1 MDNIVSTS
9 PSQIIINTGNPL
21 NPQPIPPLAS
31 EPETTS
37 TIEAIVSTPLEP
49 ISTPI
54 ESIEQTN
61 IDGNV
66 QAHID
71 VKYEAHDIA
80 LESVKKNG
88 HQQKNGFTS
97 SEHHKI
103 DIDDNDQH
111 PYKSKKHCSMLN
123 KLVLVLAII
132 CFTLFLLSIAY
143 ILYNR
148 QEFNGKHGERISSK
162 NIYPYAMDD
171 DSSSSERLI
180 NEYYFNLTHP
190 NHDGIIVVLSR
201 RGASINDI
209 LIPYN
214 DKNNSKQ
221 YRSIVIKGG
230 NENYYGSVRFGFENQ
245 TNTMT
250 MTNQL
255 PSNYPFLNLYKEDW
269 SMYVDKYNQHRV
281 RFIYETIQIIYEFS
295 LRNSN
300 EFLMKTIVG
309 TPFNKQIIVDLTN
322 NIYFNLRS
330 YGNLSTHYLNLSS
343 SNPIDILNGQ
353 KIEQDRLIQAT
364 RVDILS
370 NINKYFY
377 KLDRAGLGKNFI
389 ATLFEAETK
398 TTMRV
403 FSDHAGVIIDPSGIV
418 LLNQNENHTI
428 AIPDMRGV
436 RISPRQSPIY
446 QPMVIYGQTLITYP
460 SEAIHTT
467 WWQFDYEN

>member
-1 MDNIVSTS
+1 MDNIVSQS
-9 PSQIIINTGNPL
+9 SSQISSNTGNPL

-31 EPETTS
+31 ELETTS

-49 ISTPI
+49 IPTT
-54 ESIEQTN
+54 IEQTN
-61 IDGNV
+61 TDGNV
-66 QAHID
+66 QTHID
-71 VKYEAHDIA
+71 VKYEAHDVA
-80 LESVKKNG
+80 LESVKTNG

-111 PYKSKKHCSMLN
+111 SYKSKSCCSMLN
-123 KLVLVLAII
+123 KLFLILAIV
-132 CFTLFLLSIAY
+132 CFALFLFSIAY
-143 ILYNR
+143 IFYNLK
-148 QEFNGKHGERISSK
+148 ELNGKHGERILSK
-162 NIYPYAMDD
+162 KFYPYSMDD
-171 DSSSSERLI
+171 DLSSSERLI
-180 NEYYFNLTHP
+180 DDIYFNLTHR
-190 NHDGIIVVLSR
+190 NDDGIIVVLSR

-230 NENYYGSVRFGFENQ
+230 SENYFGSIRFGFDDP
-245 TNTMT
+245 TNTMN

-255 PSNYPFLNLYKEDW
+255 PPNYPFLNLYKENW
-269 SMYVDKYNQHRV
+269 SMYVDKNNPYRV
-281 RFIYETIQIIYEFS
+281 RFVYQSIQIIYEFS
-295 LRNSN
+295 SENSN
-300 EFLMKTIVG
+300 EFIMKTIIS
-309 TPFNKQIIVDLTN
+309 TPSNRQIIVDLTN

-343 SNPIDILNGQ
+343 SNPIDILYGQ
-353 KIEQDRLIQAT
+353 KVEQDRLIQST

-377 KLDRAGLGKNFI
+377 KLDRAGIGKNYI
-389 ATLFEAETK
+389 ATLYESETK
-398 TTMRV
+398 TTMRI
-403 FSDHAGVIIDPSGIV
+403 FSDHTGVVIDPFGVGSS
-418 LLNQNENHTI
+418 NQNENHATT
-428 AIPDMRGV
+428 IPDMRGV
-436 RISPRQSPIY
+436 RISPRQSPVY
-446 QPMVIYGQTLITYP
+446 QPMSIYGPTLITYP